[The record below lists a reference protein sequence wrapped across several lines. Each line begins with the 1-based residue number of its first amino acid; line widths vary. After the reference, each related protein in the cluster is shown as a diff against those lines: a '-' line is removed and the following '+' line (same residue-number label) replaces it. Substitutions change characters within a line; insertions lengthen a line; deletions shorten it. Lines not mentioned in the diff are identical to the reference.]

1 MTGLGSQW
9 PRSDRLRGRSR
20 ARGQGRLLGRLLG
33 GFQGR
38 LQGRFRDRGQT
49 AIEFLG
55 VTPLIILLL
64 VVLWQCALIGYT
76 YSLAGNAA
84 DQAARAGAVSEDGAG
99 QRACQEAAREDLPT
113 AWVANMED
121 TGCDA
126 GTGLFTATVVFQ
138 VPALVP
144 GVLDFPMRVT
154 GKASAVREH

>member
-1 MTGLGSQW
+1 MVGLGRQW
-9 PRSDRLRGRSR
+9 PRSDRSRGRF
-20 ARGQGRLLGRLLG
+20 G
-33 GFQGR
+33 
-38 LQGRFRDRGQT
+38 DRGQT

-84 DQAARAGAVSEDGAG
+84 DQAARAGAVSEGGAG
-99 QRACQEAAREDLPT
+99 QQACQEAAKEDLPA
-113 AWVANMED
+113 AWAANMDE
-121 TGCDA
+121 TACAA
-126 GTGLFTATVVFQ
+126 GTGLFTATVVFD